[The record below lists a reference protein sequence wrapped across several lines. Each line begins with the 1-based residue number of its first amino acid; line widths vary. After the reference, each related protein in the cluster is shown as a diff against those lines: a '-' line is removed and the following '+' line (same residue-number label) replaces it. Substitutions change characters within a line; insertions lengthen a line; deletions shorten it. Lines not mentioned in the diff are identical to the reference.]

1 MSQAMGVTSQLPRVR
16 PGGFPADPDFPQLA
30 VASDP
35 ERMLELFRRH
45 LEPAAEKP
53 YHIETCVPL
62 RFRCRQSTARCVLQ
76 YTLRL
81 LEPSTGRRWDQGVTG
96 LLYAQ
101 KGMAERLWREMQATD
116 PSQGIP
122 DDWLTF
128 RPVGFIPDLEMV
140 VQVFPYD
147 RKLRNLGLVLGGA
160 LRDLDPQLLARLA
173 PGEWHVTER
182 TMAPTRYR
190 TELGAALKYTLQA
203 RDATTGRAATLRCF
217 VKVYRNDHG
226 EHTFELLQSLGQR
239 VERGETG
246 YSVVRPVAYRKDLR
260 TLVLEEAPGTALLQL
275 LREGHDPAGPL
286 RITARAVAAF
296 HQDDVGTAAVARSSL
311 AVQLEELRRGATIV
325 EWARPELATQVRA
338 ITAAVATG
346 LEEVAPAPIHGD
358 LKPDHVFLAGDRVIF
373 IDLDSVVLGDP
384 VRDAAHMFA
393 YVAGRVGLDAM
404 AVEQARAAAGL
415 FAAEYFDH
423 VPEAWRRRFGLHC
436 AGALV
441 EVASAIFR
449 RQEAHWPE
457 KVAAAV
463 AAAQDCLRVRA

>member
-1 MSQAMGVTSQLPRVR
+1 MSQALRVTSRPPGGR
-16 PGGFPADPDFPQLA
+16 PGGFPTDPDFPQLA
-30 VASDP
+30 IASDSQ
-35 ERMLELFRRH
+35 RMLELFRRH
-45 LEPAAEKP
+45 LEPAAGKR
-53 YHIETCVPL
+53 YHIEDCAPL

-81 LEPSTGRRWDQGVTG
+81 LEPGTGRRWDQGVTG

-101 KGMAERLWREMQATD
+101 QGGAERLWREMQASD

-122 DDWLTF
+122 NDWLTF

-160 LRDLDPQLLARLA
+160 LHDLDPQLLARLA
-173 PGEWHVTER
+173 PGEWRVTER
-182 TMAPTRYR
+182 TMMPTRYR

-203 RDATTGRAATLRCF
+203 RDATTGRAETLRCF

-239 VERGETG
+239 GETR
-246 YSVVRPVAYRKDLR
+246 YAVVRPVAYRADLR
-260 TLVLEEAPGTALLQL
+260 TLVLEEAPGTALQTL
-275 LREGHDPAGPL
+275 LRGGRDAAHAL

-296 HQDDVGTAAVARSSL
+296 NQDDLGNATVAASSR
-311 AVQLEELRRGATIV
+311 AVQLEELRRGAAIV
-325 EWARPELATQVRA
+325 EWARPELGAPVRA
-338 ITAAVATG
+338 ITAAVAAG
-346 LEEVAPAPIHGD
+346 LEEVPPGPIHGD

-373 IDLDSVVLGDP
+373 IDLDSVALGDP
-384 VRDAAHMFA
+384 VRDPAHLFA
-393 YVAGRVGLDAM
+393 YVAGRVGLEALPVD
-404 AVEQARAAAGL
+404 EARAAARL
-415 FAAEYFDH
+415 FAAEYFEH
-423 VPEAWRRRFGLHC
+423 VPGAWRRRFGLHC

-449 RQEAHWPE
+449 RQEAEWPE

-463 AAAQDCLRVRA
+463 VAARDCLG

>member
-1 MSQAMGVTSQLPRVR
+1 MSQALRVTSRPPGGR
-16 PGGFPADPDFPQLA
+16 PGGFPTDPDFPQLA
-30 VASDP
+30 IASDSQ
-35 ERMLELFRRH
+35 RMLELFRRH
-45 LEPAAEKP
+45 LEPAAGKR
-53 YHIETCVPL
+53 YHIEDCAPL

-81 LEPSTGRRWDQGVTG
+81 LEPGTGRRWDQGVTG

-101 KGMAERLWREMQATD
+101 QGGAERLWREMQASD

-122 DDWLTF
+122 NDWLTF

-160 LRDLDPQLLARLA
+160 LHDLDPQLLARLA
-173 PGEWHVTER
+173 PGEWRVTER

-203 RDATTGRAATLRCF
+203 RDATTGRAETLRCF

-239 VERGETG
+239 GETR
-246 YSVVRPVAYRKDLR
+246 YAVVRPVAYRADLR
-260 TLVLEEAPGTALLQL
+260 TLVLEEAPGTALQTL
-275 LREGHDPAGPL
+275 LRGGHDAAHAL

-296 HQDDVGTAAVARSSL
+296 NQDDLGNATVAASSR
-311 AVQLEELRRGATIV
+311 AVQLEELRRGAAIV
-325 EWARPELATQVRA
+325 EWARPELAAPVRA
-338 ITAAVATG
+338 ITAAVAAG
-346 LEEVAPAPIHGD
+346 LEEVPPGPIHGD
-358 LKPDHVFLAGDRVIF
+358 LKPDHVFLADDRVIF
-373 IDLDSVVLGDP
+373 IDLDSVALGDP
-384 VRDAAHMFA
+384 VRDPAHLFA
-393 YVAGRVGLDAM
+393 YVAGRVGLEALPVD
-404 AVEQARAAAGL
+404 EARAAARL
-415 FAAEYFDH
+415 FAAEYFEH
-423 VPEAWRRRFGLHC
+423 VPGAWRRRFGLHC

-449 RQEAHWPE
+449 RQEAEWPE

-463 AAAQDCLRVRA
+463 VAARDCLG

>member
-1 MSQAMGVTSQLPRVR
+1 MSQAMRVASQLPRVP

-30 VASDP
+30 IASDP
-35 ERMLELFRRH
+35 ARMLELFRRH
-45 LEPAAEKP
+45 LEPAAGKR
-53 YHIETCVPL
+53 YRIETCVPL

-81 LEPSTGRRWDQGVTG
+81 LDPETGRGREHGVTG
-96 LLYAQ
+96 LVYAQ
-101 KGMAERLWREMQATD
+101 PGAAERLWQELQATD

-128 RPVGFIPDLEMV
+128 RPVGFIPDLDMV
-140 VQVFPYD
+140 VQLFPYD

-160 LRDLDPQLLARLA
+160 LHDLDPQLLARLA
-173 PGEWHVTER
+173 PGEWRVTER
-182 TMAPTRYR
+182 TMEPTRYR

-203 RDATTGRAATLRCF
+203 RDAATGRDATLRCF

-239 VERGETG
+239 GETR
-246 YSVVRPVAYRKDLR
+246 YCVVRPVAYRADLR
-260 TLVLEEAPGTALLQL
+260 TLVLEEAPGTALQRL
-275 LREGHDPAGPL
+275 LRAGQDAAEEL
-286 RITARAVAAF
+286 RRTARAVAAF
-296 HQDDVGTAAVARSSL
+296 NQDDLGNATVAESPL

-325 EWARPELATQVRA
+325 EWARPELGAQVRA
-338 ITAAVATG
+338 ITAAVAAG
-346 LEEVAPAPIHGD
+346 LEDVPPGPIHGD

-373 IDLDSVVLGDP
+373 IDLDSVALGDP
-384 VRDAAHMFA
+384 VRDPAHLFA
-393 YVAGRVGLDAM
+393 YVAGRVGLDALP
-404 AVEQARAAAGL
+404 VEEARAAARL

-423 VPEAWRRRFGLHC
+423 VPGAWRRRFGLHC

-463 AAAQDCLRVRA
+463 AAARDCLG

>member
-1 MSQAMGVTSQLPRVR
+1 
-16 PGGFPADPDFPQLA
+16 
-30 VASDP
+30 
-35 ERMLELFRRH
+35 FRRH
-45 LEPAAEKP
+45 VEPAAGKG
-53 YHIETCVPL
+53 YHLETCVPV

-76 YTLRL
+76 YGLRL

-101 KGMAERLWREMQATD
+101 KGAAERLWREMQATD

-160 LRDLDPQLLARLA
+160 LRDLEPQLLARLA
-173 PGEWHVTER
+173 PGEWRVMER

-203 RDATTGRAATLRCF
+203 HDATTGRAETLRYF

-226 EHTFELLQSLGQR
+226 EPTFELLQSLGQR

-246 YSVVRPVAYRKDLR
+246 YSV
-260 TLVLEEAPGTALLQL
+260 
-275 LREGHDPAGPL
+275 
-286 RITARAVAAF
+286 
-296 HQDDVGTAAVARSSL
+296 
-311 AVQLEELRRGATIV
+311 
-325 EWARPELATQVRA
+325 ARPELATQVRA
-338 ITAAVATG
+338 ITAAVAAG
-346 LEEVAPAPIHGD
+346 LEEVPPAPIHGD

-384 VRDAAHMFA
+384 VRDPAHMFA

-404 AVEQARAAAGL
+404 AAEQARAAAGL

-423 VPEAWRRRFGLHC
+423 VPGAWRRRFGLHC

-441 EVASAIFR
+441 EVAS
-449 RQEAHWPE
+449 
-457 KVAAAV
+457 
-463 AAAQDCLRVRA
+463 

>member
-1 MSQAMGVTSQLPRVR
+1 MSQAMRVASQLPRVP

-30 VASDP
+30 IASDP
-35 ERMLELFRRH
+35 ARMLELFRRH
-45 LEPAAEKP
+45 LEPAAGKR
-53 YHIETCVPL
+53 YRIETCVPL

-81 LEPSTGRRWDQGVTG
+81 LDPETGRGREQGVTG
-96 LLYAQ
+96 LVYAQ
-101 KGMAERLWREMQATD
+101 PGAAERLWQELQATD

-128 RPVGFIPDLEMV
+128 RPVGFIPDLDMV
-140 VQVFPYD
+140 VQLFPYD

-160 LRDLDPQLLARLA
+160 LHDLDPQLLTRLA
-173 PGEWHVTER
+173 PGEWRVTER
-182 TMAPTRYR
+182 TMEPTRYR

-203 RDATTGRAATLRCF
+203 RDAATGRDATLRCF

-239 VERGETG
+239 GETR
-246 YSVVRPVAYRKDLR
+246 YCVARPVAYRADLR
-260 TLVLEEAPGTALLQL
+260 TLVLEEAPGTALQRL
-275 LREGHDPAGPL
+275 LRAGQDAAEAL
-286 RITARAVAAF
+286 RRTARAVAAF
-296 HQDDVGTAAVARSSL
+296 NQDDLGNATVAESPL

-325 EWARPELATQVRA
+325 EWARPELGAPVRA
-338 ITAAVATG
+338 ITAAVAAG
-346 LEEVAPAPIHGD
+346 LEDVPPGPIHGD

-373 IDLDSVVLGDP
+373 IDLDSVALGDP
-384 VRDAAHMFA
+384 VRDPAHLFA
-393 YVAGRVGLDAM
+393 YVAGRVGLDALP
-404 AVEQARAAAGL
+404 VEEARAAARL
-415 FAAEYFDH
+415 FAAEYFAH
-423 VPEAWRRRFGLHC
+423 VPAGWHRRFGLHC

-463 AAAQDCLRVRA
+463 AAARDCLG

>member
-1 MSQAMGVTSQLPRVR
+1 MSQAMRVTSQLPPVR

-30 VASDP
+30 IASDP
-35 ERMLELFRRH
+35 QRMLELFRRH
-45 LEPAAEKP
+45 LEPAAGKG

-76 YTLRL
+76 YALRL

-101 KGMAERLWREMQATD
+101 KGTAERLWREMQATD

-122 DDWLTF
+122 DEWLTF

-160 LRDLDPQLLARLA
+160 LHDLDPQLLARLA
-173 PGEWHVTER
+173 PGEWRVTER
-182 TMAPTRYR
+182 TMMPTRYR

-203 RDATTGRAATLRCF
+203 RDATTGRAETLRCF

-239 VERGETG
+239 GETR
-246 YSVVRPVAYRKDLR
+246 YAVVRPVAYRADLR
-260 TLVLEEAPGTALLQL
+260 TLVLEEAPGTALQRL
-275 LREGHDPAGPL
+275 LRAGQDAAEAL
-286 RITARAVAAF
+286 RRTARAVAAF
-296 HQDDVGTAAVARSSL
+296 NQDDLGNATVAESPL

-325 EWARPELATQVRA
+325 EWARPELGASVRA
-338 ITAAVATG
+338 ITAAVAAG
-346 LEEVAPAPIHGD
+346 LEDVPPGPIHGD

-373 IDLDSVVLGDP
+373 IDLDSVAL
-384 VRDAAHMFA
+384 
-393 YVAGRVGLDAM
+393 
-404 AVEQARAAAGL
+404 AR
-415 FAAEYFDH
+415 
-423 VPEAWRRRFGLHC
+423 
-436 AGALV
+436 
-441 EVASAIFR
+441 
-449 RQEAHWPE
+449 
-457 KVAAAV
+457 
-463 AAAQDCLRVRA
+463 DCLG

>member
-1 MSQAMGVTSQLPRVR
+1 MSQALRVTSRPPGGR
-16 PGGFPADPDFPQLA
+16 PGGFPTDPDFPQLA
-30 VASDP
+30 IASDSQ
-35 ERMLELFRRH
+35 RMLELFRRH
-45 LEPAAEKP
+45 LEPAAGKR
-53 YHIETCVPL
+53 YHIEDCAPL

-81 LEPSTGRRWDQGVTG
+81 LEPGTGRRWDQGVTG

-101 KGMAERLWREMQATD
+101 QGGAERLWREMQASD

-122 DDWLTF
+122 NDWLTF

-160 LRDLDPQLLARLA
+160 LHDLDPQLLARLA
-173 PGEWHVTER
+173 PGEWRVTER
-182 TMAPTRYR
+182 TMTPTRYR

-203 RDATTGRAATLRCF
+203 RDATTGRAETLRCF

-239 VERGETG
+239 GETR
-246 YSVVRPVAYRKDLR
+246 YAVVRPVAYRADLR
-260 TLVLEEAPGTALLQL
+260 TLVLEEAPGTALQTL
-275 LREGHDPAGPL
+275 LRGGHDAAHAL

-296 HQDDVGTAAVARSSL
+296 NQDDLGNATVAASSR
-311 AVQLEELRRGATIV
+311 AVQLEELRRGAAIV
-325 EWARPELATQVRA
+325 EWARPELAAPVRA
-338 ITAAVATG
+338 ITAAVAAG
-346 LEEVAPAPIHGD
+346 LKEVPPGPIHGD

-373 IDLDSVVLGDP
+373 IDLDSVALGDP
-384 VRDAAHMFA
+384 VRDPAHLFA
-393 YVAGRVGLDAM
+393 YVAGRVGLEALPVD
-404 AVEQARAAAGL
+404 EARAAARL
-415 FAAEYFDH
+415 FAAEYFEH
-423 VPEAWRRRFGLHC
+423 VPGAWRRRFGLHC

-449 RQEAHWPE
+449 RQEAEWPE

-463 AAAQDCLRVRA
+463 VAARDCLG

>member
-1 MSQAMGVTSQLPRVR
+1 MSQAMRVTSQVPRVR

-30 VASDP
+30 IASDP
-35 ERMLELFRRH
+35 QRMLELFRRH
-45 LEPAAEKP
+45 LEPAAGKR
-53 YHIETCVPL
+53 YHIETCVPV
-62 RFRCRQSTARCVLQ
+62 RFRCRQSTA
-76 YTLRL
+76 
-81 LEPSTGRRWDQGVTG
+81 
-96 LLYAQ
+96 
-101 KGMAERLWREMQATD
+101 
-116 PSQGIP
+116 
-122 DDWLTF
+122 
-128 RPVGFIPDLEMV
+128 
-140 VQVFPYD
+140 
-147 RKLRNLGLVLGGA
+147 
-160 LRDLDPQLLARLA
+160 
-173 PGEWHVTER
+173 
-182 TMAPTRYR
+182 RYR

-203 RDATTGRAATLRCF
+203 RDAATGGAATLRCF

-260 TLVLEEAPGTALLQL
+260 TLVLEEAPGTALLHL

-296 HQDDVGTAAVARSSL
+296 NQDDVGSGAVARSSL

-325 EWARPELATQVRA
+325 EWARPELATHVRA
-338 ITAAVATG
+338 ITAAVAAG
-346 LEEVAPAPIHGD
+346 LEEVPPAPIHGD

-384 VRDAAHMFA
+384 VRDPAHMFA

-404 AVEQARAAAGL
+404 TAEQARAAAGL
-415 FAAEYFDH
+415 FAAEYFHH
-423 VPEAWRRRFGLHC
+423 VPGAWRRRFGLHC

-463 AAAQDCLRVRA
+463 AAARDCLG